1 MSHDHHTP
9 PEVNRKL
16 VVALIVVFLGY
27 AVSLGFGWPQ
37 AATRL
42 IVEAESHASASS
54 HTESPHSSP
63 HESVHHPEGSSTE
76 MPAPADTQGSAGS
89 ENDAQQPEPNTEQP
103 AEEATS
109 HDQANT
115 DHSDHSETAGEAS
128 HSVAVYPPIWMVA
141 PFAGLLL
148 VIAVFPLL
156 PQTEHWWE
164 SNLHRFYVAAGLA
177 AVTLLYYLVVYEH
190 PVEGHWPAHY
200 VSQANPAGLNWG
212 NTWTVFANAILG
224 EFIPFIVLLF
234 SLYTI
239 SGGIRIEGDLRA
251 TPLINTII
259 ISVGGVLASFV
270 GTTGAA
276 MLLIRLLLDTN
287 SERKHVAHTVVFF
300 IFVVCN
306 CGGCLLPIGD
316 PPLFL
321 GYLRGV
327 PFLWT
332 FQLWKEWAFVNIAL
346 IVIYFLWDRFWFY
359 PHEEKR
365 DLRRDAAEVRRLS
378 VNGLWP
384 NLPLLIGVV
393 LGVALLDPSKPFPG
407 TNVHPPLYLREIV
420 QLGMVALSL
429 TFGSEEN
436 RAANRFNYGAII
448 EVAALF
454 FGIFITMQPPLQ
466 ILHVE
471 GPRLGLT
478 EPWQFF
484 WATGMLSSFLD
495 NAPTYVVFFETA
507 RTLGGHDL
515 VPPGTG
521 VAHHLLVAVS
531 LGAVFMGANTYIG
544 NGPNFMVRAIAEKR
558 GVKMPSFFGYM
569 LYSGCI
575 LLPLFA
581 LTTLVFLL

>member
-1 MSHDHHTP
+1 
-9 PEVNRKL
+9 NRKL
-16 VVALIVVFLGY
+16 VIALVVVFLGY
-27 AVSLGFGWPQ
+27 GLLLALGWPQ
-37 AATRL
+37 AATRM
-42 IVEAESHASASS
+42 IVEAESHASASA
-54 HTESPHSSP
+54 
-63 HESVHHPEGSSTE
+63 HHDSGADQHK
-76 MPAPADTQGSAGS
+76 APAHSEESAS
-89 ENDAQQPEPNTEQP
+89 ETTSP
-103 AEEATS
+103 AEDGHAEEERSKAVEDEQAGADPTGRASSEEAHAGHSEGAEATS
-109 HDQANT
+109 H
-115 DHSDHSETAGEAS
+115 
-128 HSVAVYPPIWMVA
+128 SVTTHPPLWMVV
-141 PFAGLLL
+141 PFVALLL
-148 VIAVFPLL
+148 IIAVFPLL

-164 SNLHRFYVAAGLA
+164 SNLHRFYVAAALA

-200 VSQANPAGLNWG
+200 VSQPAAGLNWG
-212 NTWTVFANAILG
+212 NAWAVFANAILS

-251 TPLINTII
+251 TPLVNSII
-259 ISVGGVLASFV
+259 IFVGAVLASFV

-300 IFVVCN
+300 IFAVCN
-306 CGGCLLPIGD
+306 CGGCLLPTGD

-332 FQLWKEWAFVNIAL
+332 LQLWKEWAFVNIAL
-346 IVIYFLWDRFWFY
+346 IVIYFLWDTFWFY
-359 PHEEKR
+359 PHEQKR
-365 DLRRDAAEVRRLS
+365 DLRRDAAEVRRLR
-378 VNGLWP
+378 VRGLWP
-384 NLPLLIGVV
+384 NLPLMIGVV

-407 TNVHPPLYLREIV
+407 TEIHPPLYLREIF

-429 TFGSEEN
+429 TFGSYEN
-436 RAANRFNYGAII
+436 RVANRFNYAAIL

-478 EPWQFF
+478 QPWQFF
-484 WATGMLSSFLD
+484 WATGALGSFLD

-521 VAHHLLVAVS
+521 VAHDLLVAVS

-558 GVKMPSFFGYM
+558 GIKMPSFFGYM
-569 LYSGCI
+569 VYSGCI
-575 LLPLFA
+575 LLPLFV
-581 LTTLVFLL
+581 LVTIVFLS

>member
-1 MSHDHHTP
+1 MSHDHPTP

-16 VVALIVVFLGY
+16 VIALVVVFLGY
-27 AVSLGFGWPQ
+27 GLSLGLGWPQ
-37 AATRL
+37 AATRM
-42 IVEAESHASASS
+42 IVEAESHASASA
-54 HTESPHSSP
+54 
-63 HESVHHPEGSSTE
+63 HHDSGADQHK
-76 MPAPADTQGSAGS
+76 APAHSEESAS
-89 ENDAQQPEPNTEQP
+89 ETTSP
-103 AEEATS
+103 AEDGHAEEERSKAVEDEQAGADPTGRASSEEAHAGHSEGAEATS
-109 HDQANT
+109 H
-115 DHSDHSETAGEAS
+115 
-128 HSVAVYPPIWMVA
+128 SVTTHPPLWMVV
-141 PFAGLLL
+141 PFVALLL
-148 VIAVFPLL
+148 IIAVFPLL

-164 SNLHRFYVAAGLA
+164 SNLHRFYVAAALA

-200 VSQANPAGLNWG
+200 VSQPAAGLNWG
-212 NTWTVFANAILG
+212 NAWAVFANAILS

-251 TPLINTII
+251 TPLVNSII
-259 ISVGGVLASFV
+259 IFVGAVLASFV

-300 IFVVCN
+300 IFAVCN
-306 CGGCLLPIGD
+306 CGGCLLPTGD

-332 FQLWKEWAFVNIAL
+332 LQLWKEWAFVNIAL
-346 IVIYFLWDRFWFY
+346 IVIYFLWDTFWFY
-359 PHEEKR
+359 PHEQKR
-365 DLRRDAAEVRRLS
+365 DLRRDAAEVRRLR
-378 VNGLWP
+378 VRGLWP
-384 NLPLLIGVV
+384 NLPLMIGVV

-407 TNVHPPLYLREIV
+407 TEIHPPLYLREIF

-429 TFGSEEN
+429 TFGSYEN
-436 RAANRFNYGAII
+436 RVANRFNYAAIL

-478 EPWQFF
+478 QPWQFF
-484 WATGMLSSFLD
+484 WATGALGSFLD

-521 VAHHLLVAVS
+521 VAHDLLVAVS

-558 GVKMPSFFGYM
+558 GIKMPSFFGYM
-569 LYSGCI
+569 VYSGCI
-575 LLPLFA
+575 LLPLFV
-581 LTTLVFLL
+581 LVTIVFLS